1 VSDPKASGAGTG
13 AGDSAAGPIPLAATV
28 LLLRDRLRDRVLRD
42 RENELEVFMVERH
55 HRIDFATGALVFPG
69 GKVDPADS
77 DARLRTR
84 CEGLADLDDD
94 RFSLHVA
101 AIRET
106 FEESGVLLARGRG
119 EPDLV
124 GADRLAGIESRHRNA
139 LCDGR
144 TPLFDVIEQE
154 DLVLAGDLLT
164 PYAHWVTPDKLMPKR
179 FDTHFF
185 LAAAP
190 HDQLALH
197 DGGEAVD
204 SVWTSVDAAL
214 QAEARGERT
223 IIFPTLANLR
233 RLGRSHSVADAI
245 EAARQQPVVKVLPW
259 LEKNEDGE
267 ATLNIPRDAGYDMTE
282 ILLSSM
288 GF

>member
-1 VSDPKASGAGTG
+1 
-13 AGDSAAGPIPLAATV
+13 
-28 LLLRDRLRDRVLRD
+28 
-42 RENELEVFMVERH
+42 MVERH

-69 GKVDPADS
+69 GKVDPSDG
-77 DARLRTR
+77 DARLRPH
-84 CEGLADLDDD
+84 CEGLDGLDPD
-94 RFSLHVA
+94 SASVQIA

-106 FEESGVLLARGRG
+106 FEESGVLLARPRG
-119 EPDLV
+119 DANLV
-124 GADRLAGIESRHRNA
+124 SAERLAAIESRHRDA

-144 TPLFDVIEQE
+144 IQLCEMVEEE
-154 DLVLAGDLLT
+154 DLVLAGDLLV
-164 PYAHWVTPDKLMPKR
+164 PFAHWVTPANLMPKR
-179 FDTHFF
+179 FDTHFY
-185 LAAAP
+185 LVVAP

-204 SVWTSVDAAL
+204 SVWTTVDAAL

-233 RLGRSHSVADAI
+233 RLGRSRSVAEAI
-245 EAARQQPVVKVLPW
+245 DAARQQPIVRVLPW
-259 LEKNEDGE
+259 IGETDAGE
-267 ATLNIPRDAGYDMTE
+267 AALCIPRDAGYDITE